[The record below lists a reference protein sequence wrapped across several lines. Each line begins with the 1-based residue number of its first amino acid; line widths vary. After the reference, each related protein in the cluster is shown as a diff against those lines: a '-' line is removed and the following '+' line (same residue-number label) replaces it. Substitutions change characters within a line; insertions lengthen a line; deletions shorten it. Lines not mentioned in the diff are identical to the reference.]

1 MLKLRYVLIPL
12 LLLCLCSGIAGAVM
26 VDSNT
31 LSADA
36 GAIEMGAGEPLTQ
49 TQKSLT
55 VGLNTP
61 FTLDGWLSWVDDGT
75 PVVGARVTLEEQVS
89 IGDMWR
95 QVGSTTSNS
104 AGYYS
109 FTLSRSVAGIYS
121 YRTLVNGVQ
130 KKEGWIVT
138 VGPGGVPPT
147 VTTPPTVKPITTL
160 PIAPSG
166 PTMAQAYT
174 SYEAGNAA
182 WSSAWGASDFGQ
194 IRMYLTQART
204 HFSTCL
210 ATANLVNDPANAANL
225 ALMRSVSTGY
235 IALADAALAMY
246 DGSDVY
252 NAGRT
257 QMNAGSYAAAA
268 GSFQSAADKFQSS
281 QSFFGQ
287 ATATLQSVSFAGT
300 SFGDGTAYI
309 AAIIPVLNGKAA
321 YVGEFATYAR
331 GWQHTALAYQASA
344 TGNQAVFQSEAT
356 LAMGQFGSLR
366 SSATFGADATSN
378 YNILETMLGGT
389 LPVPVTTTP
398 GTIATPPPPVSGTT
412 ITQLMAQGAIS
423 VTGRGSSIELVGL
436 KIRNLRAVPLSF
448 TIPIGTFLD
457 SSDGS
462 VQDMVTTETLQVTL
476 AASEEKEVL
485 IWAAC
490 ADLNLDEPGSSNSFT
505 VRASPP
511 NAELVPILK
520 ALEAASASRDVFQAA
535 VWIITDNAD
544 YDDLGNLLRGGT
556 RSIDEDCAAT
566 AMRAIDQNGVD
577 ITAKAIW
584 ADRYSILNGITDA
597 SLRAWL
603 TGRA

>member
-12 LLLCLCSGIAGAVM
+12 FLLCLCSGIAGAVM

-257 QMNAGSYAAAA
+257 QMNAGNYAGAA

-309 AAIIPVLNGKAA
+309 AAIVPVLNGKAA

-344 TGNQAVFQSEAT
+344 AGDQAGFRSEAA
-356 LAMGQFGSLR
+356 LAMAQFGSLR

-378 YNILETMLGGT
+378 YNILEPMLRSVT
-389 LPVPVTTTP
+389 PEPVTTLPTP
-398 GTIATPPPPVSGTT
+398 
-412 ITQLMAQGAIS
+412 
-423 VTGRGSSIELVGL
+423 
-436 KIRNLRAVPLSF
+436 K
-448 TIPIGTFLD
+448 
-457 SSDGS
+457 
-462 VQDMVTTETLQVTL
+462 VTTPTPKVTTPTPKVTTPTPKVTTPAPKVTTPKPKITTPTTTPTPSSGWKTQPGWDWSFSPEKLGATAKDQVAWKWDFGDGGT
-476 AASEEKEVL
+476 STQRSGVHHFSKEGY
-485 IWAAC
+485 W
-490 ADLNLDEPGSSNSFT
+490 T
-505 VRASPP
+505 VR
-511 NAELVPILK
+511 LTVTYK
-520 ALEAASASRDVFQAA
+520 
-535 VWIITDNAD
+535 
-544 YDDLGNLLRGGT
+544 
-556 RSIDEDCAAT
+556 
-566 AMRAIDQNGVD
+566 NG
-577 ITAKAIW
+577 
-584 ADRYSILNGITDA
+584 S
-597 SLRAWL
+597 
-603 TGRA
+603 TGSFSTLIHTYYL